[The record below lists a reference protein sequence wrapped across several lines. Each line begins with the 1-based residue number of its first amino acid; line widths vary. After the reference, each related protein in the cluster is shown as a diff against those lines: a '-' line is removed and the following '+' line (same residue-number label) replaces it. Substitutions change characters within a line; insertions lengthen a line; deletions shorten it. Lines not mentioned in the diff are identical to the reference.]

1 MDGITYIYNVN
12 GKPVGIYDYT
22 NGQSVPIEE
31 NEPNPAAGSP
41 IASKPDPGKEIS
53 FWSRFLNI
61 ASYGGKTGGAA
72 ACVSSPNGSNN
83 ISQACKDNVEPNFK
97 LYKDMDPTSTDPSPF
112 YEKDYSSEAGVTV
125 TWEPESPVPNCDGN
139 FDHQRIVVHFRDGDQ
154 TFYPDPVTGKI
165 KIEKNFKYE
174 PATSIAGDFIYYNP
188 NTGDEIVKPNVVTL
202 YKPTP
207 AQETSS
213 QCYAPRIDGDIQTE
227 PAVVYVGQ
235 PIKITKSRD
244 TIVPQCGEGALEV
257 GFVIGDQRR
266 GAQIDEQ
273 NNYYVTTTFQESGE
287 TKITLIAR
295 QGSSEASKEFTVY
308 VNSDKPKVGALS
320 INPASI
326 NVRGQITYGSLVT
339 FDLSNTTDYDGEP
352 SDLEVILLAGSS
364 SNPMAKN
371 GALYSATIPAA
382 YWGPPITAQV
392 RDRNRDT
399 SADSSLWSLPPIV
412 SPDLSSCQANPR
424 PRAFV
429 VVGPDPGENYD
440 VNSNLPVKYQIYGNN
455 CDKTTDSLLALC
467 DFGPLGII
475 SGTGNIS
482 GIITIETPL
491 TEKLTG
497 FFPCDI
503 IGKNGSV
510 LEDGATLWPPYYA
523 TPIVQQTS
531 CAQSQNQPL
540 VGGLTVNRSSLNALG
555 HLTYGSQATFDQPA
569 TDCDG
574 DPSNLRVT
582 LHAGTS
588 TASMPKNGNVYS
600 ASLTVDY
607 WGAPIYAIVED
618 LDRGT
623 QSISYLWSVPPIDAP
638 ASPGNPLP
646 KAFTVAGPV
655 PFLDYDITS
664 NLPVN
669 WQIWTA
675 NYDNTTDGLSATCR
689 FGALTPASG
698 TGNASGVIPIQK
710 ILTQRLTGSFPCDIK
725 GKNGQTLVN
734 GAVLYP
740 PYYKQ

>member
-12 GKPVGIYDYT
+12 GKPG
-22 NGQSVPIEE
+22 
-31 NEPNPAAGSP
+31 
-41 IASKPDPGKEIS
+41 

-61 ASYGGKTGGAA
+61 ASSGGRTGGAA
-72 ACVSSPNGSNN
+72 ACVSGTNGSND

-97 LYKDMDPTSTDPSPF
+97 LYKDMDPASTTPSPF
-112 YEKDYSSEAGVTV
+112 YEKDYSSESGVTV
-125 TWEPESPVPNCDGN
+125 TWEPESPIPNCDGN
-139 FDHQRIVVHFRDGDQ
+139 FDRQRIVVHFRDGDQ

-174 PATSIAGDFIYYNP
+174 PATSIAGDFIFYNP
-188 NTGDEIVKPNVVTL
+188 NTDTEFVKPNVVTL
-202 YKPTP
+202 YKATP
-207 AQETSS
+207 AQETAS

-235 PIKITKSRD
+235 PVKIIKSQD
-244 TIVPQCGEGALEV
+244 TIVPQCGEGGLTV
-257 GFVIGDQRR
+257 SFVIGDQKH

-273 NNYYVTTTFQESGE
+273 NNYYVMTTFEESDFPTSRE
-287 TKITLIAR
+287 TKITLTAQ
-295 QGSSEASKEFTVY
+295 QGSHEASKEFPVY
-308 VNSDKPKVGALS
+308 VYSDKPKVGALS

-352 SDLEVILLAGSS
+352 SDLEVLLLAGTS

-382 YWGPPITAQV
+382 FWGPPITAQV

-399 SADSSLWSLPPIV
+399 SAESSLWSLPPIV

-440 VNSNLPVKYQIYGNN
+440 VDSNLPVAWQIYVNN
-455 CDKTTDSLLALC
+455 CDKTRDSLSAVC
-467 DFGPLGII
+467 NFGPLGNI

-491 TEKLTG
+491 TEKITG

-523 TPIVQQTS
+523 TPIIQQTS

-555 HLTYGSQATFDQPA
+555 HLTYGGQATFDQPA

-600 ASLTVDY
+600 ATLTVDY
-607 WGAPIYAIVED
+607 WGAPIYAVVED

-623 QSISYLWSVPPIDAP
+623 QSTSYLWSVPPIDPP

-646 KAFTVAGPV
+646 KAFTVAGPI
-655 PFLDYDITS
+655 PFLNYDITS
-664 NLPVN
+664 NLPVD
-669 WQIWTA
+669 WQIWAA

-689 FGALTPASG
+689 FGTLTPASG

-710 ILTQRLTGSFPCDIK
+710 ILTQRLTGDFPCDIK